1 MTTMKKLLIL
11 LFSIYL
17 IGCQSNIIETTIK
30 SNEIKDAINGEVQD
44 IEFETNFS
52 LMAELD
58 ETTKIELAKIESIS
72 SKYIDIE
79 DFDVTEDEYFG
90 LNIDIDGEIPLLYSS
105 SGSIPSSVSTPWV
118 LLISDNNN
126 QSALSS
132 FKYKLEFI
140 ASPTFNA
147 FSGELE
153 NVNMMLAFDQF
164 QPVKFKLK
172 NKDNSVFN
180 IFTGAV
186 EGSGESHATFES
198 DVEDKIS
205 LTMKGGI
212 YDKTNQV
219 IFFNID

>member
-1 MTTMKKLLIL
+1 MKKLLICL
-11 LFSIYL
+11 LPIFL
-17 IGCQSNIIETTIK
+17 VGCQSNIIETTVK
-30 SNEIKDAINGEVQD
+30 LSEIKDAINGGVQD

-58 ETTKIELAKIESIS
+58 ETTKIELEKIESIS

-79 DFDVTEDEYFG
+79 DFDVTEDDYFG
-90 LNIDIDGEIPLLYSS
+90 ISIDVEGEIPLLYSS
-105 SGSIPSSVSTPWV
+105 NGGIPSSVSTPWV
-118 LLISDNNN
+118 LLISDNTDKG
-126 QSALSS
+126 ALSS

-147 FSGELE
+147 FAGELQ
-153 NVNMMLAFDQF
+153 NVNMMIGLEQF
-164 QPVKFKLK
+164 QPVKFKLR
-172 NKDNSVFN
+172 NKDDSIFN

-186 EGSGESHATFES
+186 EGNGESHATFES

>member
-1 MTTMKKLLIL
+1 MKKLLIL
-11 LFSIYL
+11 LLSIYL

-30 SNEIKDAINGEVQD
+30 SSEIKDAINGEVQD

-58 ETTKIELAKIESIS
+58 ETTKIELEKIESIS

-79 DFDVTEDEYFG
+79 DFDVTEDDYFG
-90 LNIDIDGEIPLLYSS
+90 ISIDVEGEIPLLYSS
-105 SGSIPSSVSTPWV
+105 NGSIPSSVSTPWV
-118 LLISDNNN
+118 LLISDNTDKG
-126 QSALSS
+126 ALSS

-147 FSGELE
+147 FAGELQ
-153 NVNMMLAFDQF
+153 NVNMMIGLEQF
-164 QPVKFKLK
+164 QPVKFKLR
-172 NKDNSVFN
+172 NKDDSIFN
-180 IFTGAV
+180 IFTGGV
-186 EGSGESHATFES
+186 VDNGESHATFES
-198 DVEDKIS
+198 TVEDKIS

>member
-1 MTTMKKLLIL
+1 MKKLLIL
-11 LFSIYL
+11 LLLIYL
-17 IGCQSNIIETTIK
+17 TGCQSNIIETTIK
-30 SNEIKDAINGEVQD
+30 SSEIKDAINGEVQD

-79 DFDVTEDEYFG
+79 DFDVTEDDYFG
-90 LNIDIDGEIPLLYSS
+90 ITIDVEGEIPLLYSS
-105 SGSIPSSVSTPWV
+105 NGGIPSSVSTPWV
-118 LLISDNNN
+118 LLISDNTDKG
-126 QSALSS
+126 ALSS

-147 FSGELE
+147 FAGELQ
-153 NVNMMLAFDQF
+153 NVNIMIGLEQF
-164 QPVKFKLK
+164 QPVKFKLR
-172 NKDNSVFN
+172 NKDNSIFN

-186 EGSGESHATFES
+186 EGSGESYATFES
-198 DVEDKIS
+198 EVKDKVS

>member
-1 MTTMKKLLIL
+1 MKKLLICL
-11 LFSIYL
+11 LPIFL
-17 IGCQSNIIETTIK
+17 VGCQSNIIETTVK
-30 SNEIKDAINGEVQD
+30 LSEIKDAINGGVQD

-52 LMAELD
+52 LIAELD
-58 ETTKIELAKIESIS
+58 SATKIELEKIESIS

-79 DFDVTEDEYFG
+79 DFDVTDDDYLG
-90 LNIDIDGEIPLLYSS
+90 ISIDVDGKIPLLYSS
-105 SGSIPSSVSTPWV
+105 NEIIPSSISAPWV

-126 QSALSS
+126 KGVLSY

-147 FSGELE
+147 FAGEVG
-153 NVNMMLAFDQF
+153 NVNVLIGLNEF

-172 NKDNSVFN
+172 NKDDSIFN

-186 EGSGESHATFES
+186 EGNSESYAAFES
-198 DVEDKIS
+198 NIGDKIS

>member
-1 MTTMKKLLIL
+1 MKKIVVLLL
-11 LFSIYL
+11 SIYL

-30 SNEIKDAINGEVQD
+30 SSEIKDAISGEVQD

-79 DFDVTEDEYFG
+79 DFDVTEDDYFG
-90 LNIDIDGEIPLLYSS
+90 ITIDVEGEIPLLYSS
-105 SGSIPSSVSTPWV
+105 NGGIPSSVSTPWV
-118 LLISDNNN
+118 LLISDNTDKG
-126 QSALSS
+126 ALSS

-147 FSGELE
+147 FAGELQ
-153 NVNMMLAFDQF
+153 NVNMMIGLEQF
-164 QPVKFKLK
+164 QPVKFKLR
-172 NKDNSVFN
+172 NKDDSIFN

-186 EGSGESHATFES
+186 VGSGESYATFES
-198 DVEDKIS
+198 DVKDKVS

>member
-1 MTTMKKLLIL
+1 MKKLLIL
-11 LFSIYL
+11 LLLIYL
-17 IGCQSNIIETTIK
+17 TGCQSNIIETTIK
-30 SNEIKDAINGEVQD
+30 SSEIKDAINGEFQD

-58 ETTKIELAKIESIS
+58 ATTKIELEKIESIS

-79 DFDVTEDEYFG
+79 DFDVTEDDYFG
-90 LNIDIDGEIPLLYSS
+90 ITIDVEGEIPLLYSS
-105 SGSIPSSVSTPWV
+105 NGDIPSSVSTPWV

-126 QSALSS
+126 QGALSS

-147 FSGELE
+147 FAGELQ
-153 NVNMMLAFDQF
+153 NVNMMIGLEQF
-164 QPVKFKLK
+164 QPVKFKLR
-172 NKDNSVFN
+172 NKDDSIFN
-180 IFTGAV
+180 IFTGSV
-186 EGSGESHATFES
+186 EGSGESYATFES
-198 DVEDKIS
+198 DVKDKVS

>member
-1 MTTMKKLLIL
+1 MKKIIVLLL
-11 LFSIYL
+11 SIYM

-30 SNEIKDAINGEVQD
+30 SSEIKDAINGEIQD

-58 ETTKIELAKIESIS
+58 ESTKIELEKIESIS

-79 DFDVTEDEYFG
+79 DFDVTEGDYFG
-90 LNIDIDGEIPLLYSS
+90 ITIDVEGEVPLFYSPN
-105 SGSIPSSVSTPWV
+105 GDIPSSISTPWV
-118 LLISDNNN
+118 LLISDNTDKG
-126 QSALSS
+126 ALSS

-147 FSGELE
+147 FAGELQ
-153 NVNMMLAFDQF
+153 NVNIMIGLEQF
-164 QPVKFKLK
+164 QPVKFKLR
-172 NKDNSVFN
+172 NKDNSIFN

-186 EGSGESHATFES
+186 EGNGESHATFES
-198 DVEDKIS
+198 AVEDKIS

>member
-1 MTTMKKLLIL
+1 MKRLLL
-11 LFSIYL
+11 LLLSIYL

-30 SNEIKDAINGEVQD
+30 SSEIKDAINGEVQD

-79 DFDVTEDEYFG
+79 DFDVTEGDYFG
-90 LNIDIDGEIPLLYSS
+90 ITIDVEGEVPLFYSPN
-105 SGSIPSSVSTPWV
+105 GDIPSSISTPWV
-118 LLISDNNN
+118 LLISDNTDKG
-126 QSALSS
+126 ALSS

-147 FSGELE
+147 FAGELQ
-153 NVNMMLAFDQF
+153 NVNMMIGLEQF
-164 QPVKFKLK
+164 QPVKFKLR
-172 NKDNSVFN
+172 NKDDSIFK

-186 EGSGESHATFES
+186 EGSGESYATFES
-198 DVEDKIS
+198 DVKDKVS

>member
-1 MTTMKKLLIL
+1 MKKLLIFL
-11 LFSIYL
+11 LSIYL
-17 IGCQSNIIETTIK
+17 IGCQSNIIETTVK
-30 SNEIKDAINGEVQD
+30 SSEIKDAINGEVQD

-79 DFDVTEDEYFG
+79 DFDVTEDDYFG
-90 LNIDIDGEIPLLYSS
+90 ITIDVEGEIPLLYSS
-105 SGSIPSSVSTPWV
+105 NGGIPSSVSTPWV
-118 LLISDNNN
+118 LLISDNTDKG
-126 QSALSS
+126 ALSS

-147 FSGELE
+147 FAGELQ
-153 NVNMMLAFDQF
+153 NVNMMIGLEQF
-164 QPVKFKLK
+164 QPVKFKLR
-172 NKDNSVFN
+172 NKDDSIFN
-180 IFTGAV
+180 IFTGSV
-186 EGSGESHATFES
+186 EGSGESYATFES
-198 DVEDKIS
+198 EVKDKVS

>member
-1 MTTMKKLLIL
+1 MKKLLIL
-11 LFSIYL
+11 LLLIYL
-17 IGCQSNIIETTIK
+17 TGCQSNIIETTIK
-30 SNEIKDAINGEVQD
+30 SSEIKDAINGEVQD

-79 DFDVTEDEYFG
+79 DFDVTEDDYFG
-90 LNIDIDGEIPLLYSS
+90 ITIDVEGEIPLLYSS
-105 SGSIPSSVSTPWV
+105 NESIPSSVSTPWV
-118 LLISDNNN
+118 LLISDNTDKG
-126 QSALSS
+126 ALSS

-147 FSGELE
+147 FAGELQ
-153 NVNMMLAFDQF
+153 NVNMMIGLEQF
-164 QPVKFKLK
+164 QPVKFKLR
-172 NKDNSVFN
+172 NKDDSIFN
-180 IFTGAV
+180 IFTGSV
-186 EGSGESHATFES
+186 EGSGESYATFES
-198 DVEDKIS
+198 DVKDKVS

>member
-1 MTTMKKLLIL
+1 MKKIVVLLL
-11 LFSIYL
+11 SMYL

-30 SNEIKDAINGEVQD
+30 SSEIKDAINGEVQD

-79 DFDVTEDEYFG
+79 DFDVTEDDYFG
-90 LNIDIDGEIPLLYSS
+90 ITIDVEGEIPLLYSS
-105 SGSIPSSVSTPWV
+105 NGGIPSSVSTPWV
-118 LLISDNNN
+118 LLISDNTDKG
-126 QSALSS
+126 ALSS

-147 FSGELE
+147 FAGELQ
-153 NVNMMLAFDQF
+153 NVNMMIGLEQF
-164 QPVKFKLK
+164 QPVKFKLR
-172 NKDNSVFN
+172 NKDNSIFN
-180 IFTGAV
+180 IFTGSV
-186 EGSGESHATFES
+186 EGSGESYATFES
-198 DVEDKIS
+198 EVKDKVS

>member
-1 MTTMKKLLIL
+1 MKKLLIFL
-11 LFSIYL
+11 LSIYL
-17 IGCQSNIIETTIK
+17 IGCQSNIIETTVK
-30 SNEIKDAINGEVQD
+30 SSEIKDAINGEVQD

-58 ETTKIELAKIESIS
+58 ATTKIELEKIESIS

-79 DFDVTEDEYFG
+79 DFDVTEDDYFG
-90 LNIDIDGEIPLLYSS
+90 ITIDVEGEIPLLYSS
-105 SGSIPSSVSTPWV
+105 NGDIPSSVSTPWV

-126 QSALSS
+126 QGALSS

-140 ASPTFNA
+140 TSPTFNA
-147 FSGELE
+147 FSGELQ
-153 NVNMMLAFDQF
+153 NVNMMIGLEQF
-164 QPVKFKLK
+164 QPVKFKLR
-172 NKDNSVFN
+172 NKDDSIFN
-180 IFTGAV
+180 IFTGSV
-186 EGSGESHATFES
+186 EGSGESYATFES
-198 DVEDKIS
+198 DVKDKVS

>member
-1 MTTMKKLLIL
+1 MT
-11 LFSIYL
+11 
-17 IGCQSNIIETTIK
+17 
-30 SNEIKDAINGEVQD
+30 
-44 IEFETNFS
+44 
-52 LMAELD
+52 
-58 ETTKIELAKIESIS
+58 IS

-79 DFDVTEDEYFG
+79 DFDVTEDDYFG
-90 LNIDIDGEIPLLYSS
+90 ITIDVEGEIPLLYSS
-105 SGSIPSSVSTPWV
+105 NRSIPSSVSTPWV

>member
-1 MTTMKKLLIL
+1 MKKLLIFL
-11 LFSIYL
+11 LSIYL
-17 IGCQSNIIETTIK
+17 IGCQSNIIETTVK
-30 SNEIKDAINGEVQD
+30 SSEIKDAINGEVQD

-79 DFDVTEDEYFG
+79 DFDVTEDDYFG
-90 LNIDIDGEIPLLYSS
+90 ITIDVEGEIPLLYSS
-105 SGSIPSSVSTPWV
+105 NGDIPSSVSTPWV

-126 QSALSS
+126 QGALSS

-140 ASPTFNA
+140 TSPTFNA
-147 FSGELE
+147 FSGELQ
-153 NVNMMLAFDQF
+153 NVNMMIGLEQF
-164 QPVKFKLK
+164 QPVKFKLR
-172 NKDNSVFN
+172 NKDDSIFN
-180 IFTGAV
+180 IFTGGV
-186 EGSGESHATFES
+186 VGNGESHATFES
-198 DVEDKIS
+198 TVEDKIS

>member
-1 MTTMKKLLIL
+1 MKKLLIL
-11 LFSIYL
+11 LLLIYL
-17 IGCQSNIIETTIK
+17 TGCQSNIIETTIK
-30 SNEIKDAINGEVQD
+30 SSEIKDAINGEVQD

-58 ETTKIELAKIESIS
+58 ETTKLELEKIESIS

-79 DFDVTEDEYFG
+79 DFDVTEDDYFG
-90 LNIDIDGEIPLLYSS
+90 ITIDVEGEIPLLYSS
-105 SGSIPSSVSTPWV
+105 NGDIPSSVSTPWV
-118 LLISDNNN
+118 LLISDNTDKG
-126 QSALSS
+126 ALSS

-147 FSGELE
+147 FAGELQ
-153 NVNMMLAFDQF
+153 NVNMMIGLEQF
-164 QPVKFKLK
+164 QPVKFKLR
-172 NKDNSVFN
+172 NKDDSIFN
-180 IFTGAV
+180 IFTGGV
-186 EGSGESHATFES
+186 VGNGESHATFES
-198 DVEDKIS
+198 TVEDKIS

>member
-1 MTTMKKLLIL
+1 MKKIIVLLL
-11 LFSIYL
+11 SIYM

-30 SNEIKDAINGEVQD
+30 SSEIKDAINGEVQD

-58 ETTKIELAKIESIS
+58 ETTKLELEKIESIS

-79 DFDVTEDEYFG
+79 DFDVTEDDYFG
-90 LNIDIDGEIPLLYSS
+90 ITIDVEGEIPLLYSS
-105 SGSIPSSVSTPWV
+105 NGDIPSSVSTPWV

-126 QSALSS
+126 QGALSS

-147 FSGELE
+147 FAGELQ
-153 NVNMMLAFDQF
+153 NVNMMIGLEQF
-164 QPVKFKLK
+164 QPVKFKLR
-172 NKDNSVFN
+172 NKDDSIFN
-180 IFTGAV
+180 IFTGGV
-186 EGSGESHATFES
+186 EGNGESHATFES
-198 DVEDKIS
+198 SVEDKIS